1 MTVPGGRAQPVDTGT
16 DTVRAEIVDGVAVL
30 TFNRPQRRNALHPEM
45 YEAVPRLLEQFADS
59 VDVGCVLVTGA
70 GDAFCAG
77 GDVRDGGSA
86 RAAEDHVATG
96 DPEEQIRART
106 AILADNARMVTL
118 LHSMPKVTIAALP
131 GAAVGAGMSI
141 ALSTDLRIA
150 ARSARLIPGWA
161 KLAFS
166 GDFGGAWLLTH
177 LVGPSRAL
185 ELLVSD
191 APIDTAS
198 GERLGLFN
206 RVVDDADLP
215 AAAVRWAT
223 EIAAGPTAAFAGT
236 KANILE
242 AECLSLQE
250 ALVGESERMVRSALT
265 QEHRDAVKAWLANA
279 AKNKIGARS

>member
-1 MTVPGGRAQPVDTGT
+1 MTHAHARSVDTGT
-16 DTVRAEIVDGVAVL
+16 DTVRAEIVDRVAVL
-30 TFNRPQRRNALHPEM
+30 TFHRPQRRNALHPEM
-45 YEAVPRLLEQFADS
+45 YEAVPRLLEQFAES
-59 VDVGCVLVTGA
+59 ADVGCVLVTGA
-70 GDAFCAG
+70 GNAFCAG

-86 RAAEDHVATG
+86 KDVPAG
-96 DPEEQIRART
+96 DPEEQIRARS
-106 AILADNARMVTL
+106 ALLADNARMVTL

-141 ALSTDLRIA
+141 ALATDLRIA

-185 ELLVSD
+185 ELLVGD
-191 APIDTAS
+191 APIDAAA

-215 AAAVRWAT
+215 AAAQRWAA

-236 KANILE
+236 KANILD
-242 AECLSLQE
+242 AQRLSLAE
-250 ALVGESERMVRSALT
+250 ALLPESARMVRSALT
-265 QEHRDAVKAWLANA
+265 QEHRDAVRAWLASA
-279 AKNKIGARS
+279 SNKVGARS

>member
-1 MTVPGGRAQPVDTGT
+1 MTHAHARSVDTGT
-16 DTVRAEIVDGVAVL
+16 DTVRAEIVDRVAVL
-30 TFNRPQRRNALHPEM
+30 TFHRPQRRNALHPEM
-45 YEAVPRLLEQFADS
+45 YEVVPRLLEQFAES
-59 VDVGCVLVTGA
+59 ADVGCVLVTGA
-70 GDAFCAG
+70 GNAFCAG

-86 RAAEDHVATG
+86 KDVPAG
-96 DPEEQIRART
+96 DPEEQIRARS
-106 AILADNARMVTL
+106 ALLADNARMVTL

-141 ALSTDLRIA
+141 ALATDLRIA

-185 ELLVSD
+185 ELLVGD
-191 APIDTAS
+191 APIDAAA

-215 AAAVRWAT
+215 AAAQRWAAD
-223 EIAAGPTAAFAGT
+223 IAAGPTAAFAGT
-236 KANILE
+236 KANILD
-242 AECLSLQE
+242 AQRLSLAE
-250 ALVGESERMVRSALT
+250 ALLPESARMVRSALT
-265 QEHRDAVKAWLANA
+265 QEHRDAVRAWLASA
-279 AKNKIGARS
+279 SNKVGARS